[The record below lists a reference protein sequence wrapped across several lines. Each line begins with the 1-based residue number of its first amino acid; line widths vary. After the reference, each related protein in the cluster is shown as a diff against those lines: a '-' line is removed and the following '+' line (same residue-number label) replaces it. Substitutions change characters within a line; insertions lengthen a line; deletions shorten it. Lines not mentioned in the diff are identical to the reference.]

1 MTDSKVT
8 VGNNVGGGGSGQGLG
23 TPPSLVEFEGLRFL
37 ITEAPKNKNLHVF
50 LKTFKKFN
58 VTNIVRISEPL
69 YSADAIEKAG
79 IKLHEMH
86 FPDGERPPDEIISE
100 FLTLVDAT
108 FPEKGGGGGSTPP
121 TIAVHCV
128 AGLGRAPVMIA
139 IALIEKGMDAMSA
152 VQYIRLKRRGAINA
166 LQLSYLESYVPRSK
180 PKGCVLM

>member
-50 LKTFKKFN
+50 LKNFKKFN

-79 IKLHEMH
+79 IKVI
-86 FPDGERPPDEIISE
+86 FSPI
-100 FLTLVDAT
+100 
-108 FPEKGGGGGSTPP
+108 
-121 TIAVHCV
+121 C
-128 AGLGRAPVMIA
+128 VMILTSLR
-139 IALIEKGMDAMSA
+139 LIVSSLPIVILFSELLPM
-152 VQYIRLKRRGAINA
+152 
-166 LQLSYLESYVPRSK
+166 
-180 PKGCVLM
+180 